1 VSVTLVRALG
11 VALVSLMAGAG
22 QLRSQTILVSGSPG
36 LLRVT
41 TAVAGSEPVAVSN
54 ATTTYTVV
62 TPTPNRT
69 YKITARLDVA
79 MPVGLTLNATLAA
92 PPAGTSLG
100 AVALDV
106 TDRDVVTG
114 IRRNLTSTRSITY
127 QLVAT
132 VAAGV
137 VPLSSRTVTLTIV
150 QEP

>member
-1 VSVTLVRALG
+1 MRASAGACVLALAATLV
-11 VALVSLMAGAG
+11 GAATVEA
-22 QLRSQTILVSGSPG
+22 QTMLVSGSPG
-36 LLRVT
+36 LLRVSS
-41 TAVAGSEPVAVSN
+41 AVAGSEPVAVSN

-62 TPTPNRT
+62 TPMPNRT

-79 MPVGLTLNATLAA
+79 MPVGLTLTATLAA
-92 PPAGTSLG
+92 PPAATSVG

-127 QLVAT
+127 QFVAT